1 MSDQLWHAFCL
12 CLLGWGKKMEGQNTQ
27 QQNVC
32 TLYSLLESAKLSDYY
47 DRFLSQGG
55 DDIDQLCEAT
65 EYEFKEITKLV
76 GMHTKP
82 LHIRRLQKALLEFWG
97 EKQKSGKNK
106 QSSSTLGP
114 SWIETWNSEQNTTT
128 KSINISLSKPTTT
141 TVTIVTGNFVE
152 SEVQSSPTAAKRGR
166 PASKGQNRNAK
177 SGVFELK
184 LPAMEAIIDWENL
197 DEERKQLIREH
208 SRIYGRDT
216 KKRKCIDLNS
226 HEQII
231 NEAAAQLCLRDPTL
245 LVRRDE
251 LFTQA
256 RRIVRDSGFS
266 FVHGH
271 SRSKFVDESGG
282 EAMEDKG
289 TVW

>member
-1 MSDQLWHAFCL
+1 
-12 CLLGWGKKMEGQNTQ
+12 MEGNNTLQ
-27 QQNVC
+27 HNVVC
-32 TLYSLLESAKLSDYY
+32 SLYSLLENAKLLDYY
-47 DRFLSQGG
+47 DRFLAQGG

-65 EYEFKEITKLV
+65 ENEFKEITKLV

-82 LHIRRLQKALLEFWG
+82 LHIRRLQKALVEFWT
-97 EKQKSGKNK
+97 EKQRSGKNK
-106 QSSSTLGP
+106 PSSSTLGP
-114 SWIETWNSEQNTTT
+114 SWIETWNTGQITPT
-128 KSINISLSKPTTT
+128 KINNISNLTKPTTVRIT
-141 TVTIVTGNFVE
+141 TVNSTAEN
-152 SEVQSSPTAAKRGR
+152 EVQFSPSKRSR
-166 PASKGQNRNAK
+166 PAKPLNTKNIKASM
-177 SGVFELK
+177 FELK

-271 SRSKFVDESGG
+271 SRSKFAGEPGTESMSG
-282 EAMEDKG
+282 DKG
-289 TVW
+289 MVNHK

>member
-1 MSDQLWHAFCL
+1 
-12 CLLGWGKKMEGQNTQ
+12 MEEQTA
-27 QQNVC
+27 QQNVVC
-32 TLYSLLESAKLSDYY
+32 SLYSLLESAKLSDYY
-47 DRFLSQGG
+47 DRFLQQGG

-65 EYEFKEITKLV
+65 ENEFKEITKLV

-82 LHIRRLQKALLEFWG
+82 LHIRRLQKVLLEYWA
-97 EKQKSGKNK
+97 EKSKSGTTKA
-106 QSSSTLGP
+106 SSVTLGGP
-114 SWIETWNSEQNTTT
+114 SWIETWNSEQ
-128 KSINISLSKPTTT
+128 SSQMRSSGLSLTNPTTT
-141 TVTIVTGNFVE
+141 TIKITTGSPVAEN
-152 SEVQSSPTAAKRGR
+152 EVQTSPTASKRGR
-166 PASKGQNRNAK
+166 PPKGLKRNMK

-208 SRIYGRDT
+208 SKIYGRDA
-216 KKRKCIDLNS
+216 KKRKCSDLNS

-271 SRSKFVDESGG
+271 SRSKFAGELSAV
-282 EAMEDKG
+282 EAMVDKG
-289 TVW
+289 M